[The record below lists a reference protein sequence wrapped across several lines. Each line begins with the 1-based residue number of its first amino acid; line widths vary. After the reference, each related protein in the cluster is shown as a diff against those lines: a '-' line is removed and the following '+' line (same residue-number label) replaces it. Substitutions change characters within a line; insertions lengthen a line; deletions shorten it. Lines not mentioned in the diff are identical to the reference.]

1 MKRLIIEYLILLA
14 TERSLLSKYS
24 QVSLQ
29 PSVQPNIHR
38 TFEGCIFLT
47 VLNRSQ
53 SHSYTHVT
61 LRNSVSQHRRCVPS
75 IIWFAATRLAQID
88 HRILHTCIRDRVTGF
103 LLRSLSSPS
112 YFKTVLEHHH
122 ADCRNSSPNVFSIR
136 IRSIRA
142 NVKIGHWLTQGEQA
156 LRTDS
161 TSSVT
166 SMADRSQGLR
176 KIETNILLGNLIRED
191 RVLMGK

>member
-1 MKRLIIEYLILLA
+1 M
-14 TERSLLSKYS
+14 
-24 QVSLQ
+24 
-29 PSVQPNIHR
+29 P
-38 TFEGCIFLT
+38 
-47 VLNRSQ
+47 NRSQ

-61 LRNSVSQHRRCVPS
+61 LRNSISLQWRCVPS
-75 IIWFAATRLAQID
+75 IIWFAATRLTQID
-88 HRILHTCIRDRVTGF
+88 HRILHTCIWDRVTGF

-112 YFKTVLEHHH
+112 YFKSVLEYHH

-136 IRSIRA
+136 ICSIRA
-142 NVKIGHWLTQGEQA
+142 NIKIGHWLTQGEQA